1 MLKFMKIAPAA
12 LVLVLI
18 FISASFAQQ
27 TATTP
32 AAKSDDDFV
41 TEKGFKSKVFEVKYR
56 DAGSLAKVL
65 GQLGSGFKGASV
77 SSNSEFKTITVRD
90 FPENLATIEE
100 AIKRLDTPAAPR
112 PNIELH
118 IHVLV
123 ASNTSGAGDTTAQI
137 PAELKDV
144 LTQLRGT
151 FNYRNY
157 ELAATVVQRLTET
170 QRGLQGLGAGEISG
184 GNPAV
189 IPNMVMPYQY
199 IINSVSLVQN
209 PSGAP
214 TVQINEF
221 MFVATTD
228 KDRAQVQTALN
239 LRDGEKVVV
248 GTATI
253 RNRALIIVLTAKLVN

>member
-1 MLKFMKIAPAA
+1 MHKFMKIALAA
-12 LVLVLI
+12 LVLILTFV
-18 FISASFAQQ
+18 SASFAQQ
-27 TATTP
+27 TATP
-32 AAKSDDDFV
+32 APAKSEPDFV
-41 TEKGFKSKVFEVKYR
+41 TEKGFKSKVFEIKYR
-56 DAGSLAKVL
+56 DAYNLSSVL
-65 GQLGSGFKGASV
+65 RQLGSGFKGASV
-77 SSNSEFKTITVRD
+77 SANTELKTITVRD
-90 FPENLATIEE
+90 FPENLATMEE

-123 ASNTSGAGDTTAQI
+123 ASNTSGASDTTAQV

-151 FNYRNY
+151 LNYRNY

-170 QRGLQGLGAGEISG
+170 QRGLQGTGTGEFSIVL
-184 GNPAV
+184 PAPGV
-189 IPNMVMPYQY
+189 MSMPYDY
-199 IINSVSLVQN
+199 VLNSISLVQN
-209 PSGAP
+209 PTGAP

-221 MFVATTD
+221 IFKATTD
-228 KDRAQVQTALN
+228 KDHAQVQTALN

-253 RNRALIIVLTAKLVN
+253 RNRALIVVLSAKLVN

>member
-1 MLKFMKIAPAA
+1 MIKFMKIAPAA

-18 FISASFAQQ
+18 FISAAFAQQ
-27 TATTP
+27 PATP
-32 AAKSDDDFV
+32 APAKSDPDFV

-56 DAGSLAKVL
+56 DAGNLATVL
-65 GQLGSGFKGASV
+65 RQLGSGFKGASV
-77 SSNSEFKTITVRD
+77 SANSEFKTITVRD
-90 FPENLATIEE
+90 FPENLATMEE

-118 IHVLV
+118 IHVLI
-123 ASNTSGAGDTTAQI
+123 ASNTSGAGDTPAQI

-151 FNYRNY
+151 LNYRNY
-157 ELAATVVQRLTET
+157 ELAATVIQRLTET
-170 QRGLQGLGAGEISG
+170 QRGLQGTGTGEISHA
-184 GNPAV
+184 NPTGLDVA
-189 IPNMVMPYQY
+189 MPYQY
-199 IINSVSLVQN
+199 VINSVSLVQN

-253 RNRALIIVLTAKLVN
+253 RNRALIVVLTAKLVN